1 MTLAKQASPS
11 SLADQW
17 EQLLRKQ
24 SDAVRRDLATRAT
37 LRARELGLA
46 VVREAGDVDIS
57 LTLSP
62 EIIEPA
68 VIHERAVDARNV
80 LNAVVKAARA
90 VFSQGI
96 EGPWSRMLFGHFG
109 PLETACLKD
118 WERAEDVTIARV
130 DWFIDAAGRH
140 HALELNA
147 TIPAMEAYSDA
158 AARAW
163 IETMARLAELTAAQ
177 TEALVQ
183 ANGSNAEELR
193 QSIVAHSD
201 FAASS
206 RPSIGIIH
214 RASDSQLRELQA
226 LVRAFEKAGHV
237 VRLAPAEEVSLN
249 TAGRATLGSF
259 VPDILYRHI
268 FARRMPEGS
277 VLERIARGET
287 NSRLQN
293 PVNGQFEV
301 KGLLA
306 ELVRIVAE
314 DNGAGLN
321 LTAEELHTVKN
332 VVPWTRLLS
341 DSPGLGPNGERV
353 SSLAEF
359 VAADPAQF
367 VLKKSW
373 DYGGKS
379 VLLGFDVLATSGA
392 EFWRAKVKEA
402 LTDGP
407 GAWVVQKLVASPRRQ
422 HLVVLKGTDAAWED
436 VYVDASTY
444 SATGNIAVPGGGVT
458 RFARTGVVNIVGG
471 GGVAPLIR
479 DDVAEQLL
487 KAVSARA

>member
-1 MTLAKQASPS
+1 MTTTTAPLAGP
-11 SLADQW
+11 W
-17 EQLLRKQ
+17 EQLLNSL
-24 SDAVRRDLATRAT
+24 SDATRRDLARRST

-46 VVREAGDVDIS
+46 VVRATGDVDIP

-62 EIIEPA
+62 EIIDSAA
-68 VIHERAVDARNV
+68 VRERAKDARHI
-80 LNAVVKAARA
+80 LNAVVKTGRA
-90 VFSQGI
+90 VLSQGVD
-96 EGPWSRMLFGHFG
+96 GPSARMLFGHFG
-109 PLETACLKD
+109 PLETACLHH

-130 DWFIDAAGRH
+130 DWFIDAAGQH
-140 HALELNA
+140 FALELNA

-163 IETMARLAELTAAQ
+163 IETIGSFAGLSASA
-177 TEALVQ
+177 TEQLIA

-193 QSIVAHSD
+193 QSIVTHSGRNLME
-201 FAASS
+201 
-206 RPSIGIIH
+206 RPSIAIIH
-214 RASDSQLRELQA
+214 RESDSQLRELQS
-226 LVRAFEKAGHV
+226 LVRIFTKAGHD
-237 VRLAPAEEVSLN
+237 VRLAAAGEVALN
-249 TAGRATLGSF
+249 AAGKAVIGSF

-277 VLERIARGET
+277 ALESIARWET
-287 NSRLQN
+287 KSRLQN

-321 LTAEELHTVKN
+321 LTAEELDTVRR

-341 DSPGLGPNGERV
+341 TSPGLGPDGERV
-353 SSLAEF
+353 SNLADF
-359 VAADPAQF
+359 VAANPASF

-392 EFWRAKVKEA
+392 EFWKSKVREA

-407 GAWVVQKLVASPRRQ
+407 GAWVVQTLVASPRQR
-422 HLVVLKGTDAAWED
+422 HLVVVEGADAAWED

-444 SATGNIAVPGGGVT
+444 SATGDQAVPGGGVA

-471 GGVAPLIR
+471 GGVAPLIQTP
-479 DDVAEQLL
+479 VAHQLL
-487 KAVSARA
+487 TALTSR